1 MDRKEFI
8 SLVGLGAGALFMGC
22 GMTAC
27 KKDSASSAPTV
38 DFILDLTKSE
48 NASLNVN
55 GGSRVVSGVIVAKT
69 LTGSYIAVSAA
80 CTHEGTTINF
90 DGVNNRFHCPNH
102 GSNFSPTGA
111 VVAGPAS
118 SALKKYT
125 TTLTGS
131 SLRVSG

>member
-22 GMTAC
+22 ATTAC
-27 KKDSASSAPTV
+27 KKGSDSPAPTV
-38 DFILDLTKSE
+38 DFTLDLTKSE

-55 GGSRVVSGVIVAKT
+55 GGSRLVTGVIVAKT
-69 LTGSYIAVSAA
+69 LTGSYIAISAA
-80 CTHEGTTINF
+80 CTHEGTTVNF
-90 DGVNNRFHCPNH
+90 DSANNRFHCPNH
-102 GSNFSPTGA
+102 GSNFGPTGA
-111 VVAGPAS
+111 VVTGPAT
-118 SALKKYT
+118 SALKQYT